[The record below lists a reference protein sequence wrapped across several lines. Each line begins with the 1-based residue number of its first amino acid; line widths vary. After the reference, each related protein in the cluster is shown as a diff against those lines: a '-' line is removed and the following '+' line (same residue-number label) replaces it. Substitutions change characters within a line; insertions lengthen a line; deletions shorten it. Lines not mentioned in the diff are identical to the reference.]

1 MGFTLPESNGQAAGR
16 AGGARSCRPPGSSA
30 GPQAG
35 GAAVGNIQRGSAA
48 GLREEKH
55 QVEIRPLAENMH
67 LRIADTCE

>member
-1 MGFTLPESNGQAAGR
+1 M
-16 AGGARSCRPPGSSA
+16 
-30 GPQAG
+30 
-35 GAAVGNIQRGSAA
+35 GNIQRGSAA